1 MAAQLRWLRPH
12 EIRWPV
18 EPGRPL
24 AEAVRSGLG
33 GMVRRP
39 NPSPSPSPN
48 PTPNPTHLPDPNP
61 NPACI
66 PNPTSNPTHH
76 LFTPDQARELGM
88 LSALL
93 PPRAPDVAVLRDSA
107 RPTDVQQG
115 ALAMHLLSLTKP
127 F

>member
-39 NPSPSPSPN
+39 NPNPSRSPS
-48 PTPNPTHLPDPNP
+48 
-61 NPACI
+61 
-66 PNPTSNPTHH
+66 PTSNPTH
-76 LFTPDQARELGM
+76 LSTPDQARELGM

-93 PPRAPDVAVLRDSA
+93 PPRARDVAVLHDSA
-107 RPTDVQQG
+107 SPTDVQQG

-127 F
+127 Y